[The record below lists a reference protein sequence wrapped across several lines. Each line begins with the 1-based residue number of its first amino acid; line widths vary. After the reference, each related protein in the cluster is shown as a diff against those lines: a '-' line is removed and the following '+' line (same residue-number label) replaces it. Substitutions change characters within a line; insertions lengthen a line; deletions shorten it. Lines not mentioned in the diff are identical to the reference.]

1 MIQAMRRSYV
11 FSATGAFAAV
21 MIVLAAPGTNAGIP
35 LIDYVQRQP
44 AYPGIAEVGNVNLT
58 GNIKA
63 ALFSGSGASLTNLS
77 ASQLLSGTIPDA
89 RLGPNVALLNKNNI
103 FASSQRFT
111 AHLNF
116 LGQNCG
122 IFFPTPTLNST
133 TPMITMG
140 GDDNPAYSR
149 MVLGHSKAHPDWG
162 LRYDGGGVF
171 HIVGPGGNAINLYQ
185 DGRLG
190 VGGSSAGSMLYVF
203 PTAGLNGASFYS
215 NGAYAL
221 RSMGDFYVSGTAGV
235 IGNLGIGTTDP
246 TLDLSID
253 DSNSGLNGFGGA
265 VDVVIDGT
273 PVASF
278 RAAGL
283 GIGRAPSAPLD
294 VQGKAYF
301 RNATGSLR
309 NYLLTNSQDCG
320 EVQTRDPN
328 AKLKVWLSSYQAG
341 GNYGGVVAAC
351 DTSGISQAW
360 IDCKAATGQGT
371 LVADVK
377 NFRETNPRDP
387 KTDIYYASLEGPEA
401 AMYIRGK
408 GRLING
414 RAQIDLPEHYR
425 DLANLDT
432 ATVQLTPA
440 SFRSQGLGYE
450 LDDTGNI
457 VVGELAG
464 GRGSYEFSWVVTAV
478 RKGYEDYE
486 VVRPWTDAPYTGTE
500 KEAWAARMKAIEAA
514 SERQSPSQS
523 QSQK

>member
-1 MIQAMRRSYV
+1 MRRSYV

-21 MIVLAAPGTNAGIP
+21 LIVLAAPGTNAGIP
-35 LIDYVQRQP
+35 LIDYVQRQ
-44 AYPGIAEVGNVNLT
+44 ASYPGVAEVGNVNLT

-77 ASQLLSGTIPDA
+77 ASQLLTGTIPDA
-89 RLGPNVALLNKNNI
+89 RQGANVALLNKNNV

-122 IFFPTPTLNST
+122 IFFPTPTLNSA

-140 GDDNPAYSR
+140 GDDNPSYSR
-149 MVLGHSKAHPDWG
+149 MVLGHSNAHPDWG
-162 LRYDGGGVF
+162 LRYDGGGAF
-171 HIVGPGGNAINLYQ
+171 HIVGPAGNAINLYQ

-190 VGGSSAGSMLYVF
+190 VGGSSSGSMVYVV
-203 PTAGLNGASFYS
+203 PNPGLHGGSFYS

-221 RSMGDFYVSGTAGV
+221 RSMGDFYVSGTAVVTENFG
-235 IGNLGIGTTDP
+235 IGNAHPLI
-246 TLDLSID
+246 DLAID
-253 DSNSGLNGFGGA
+253 DTDTGLSGAGGA
-265 VDVVIDGT
+265 LDAVVDGT
-273 PVASF
+273 AVASF

-283 GIGRAPSAPLD
+283 GIGRSPSVPLD
-294 VQGKAYF
+294 VQGRAYF
-301 RNATGSLR
+301 RNSTGGLR

-320 EVQTRDPN
+320 ELQTRDPN
-328 AKLKVWLSSYQAG
+328 GRIKVWLSSYQAG
-341 GNYGGVVAAC
+341 GNYGGVLAAC
-351 DTSGISQAW
+351 DTAGLSQAW
-360 IDCKAATGQGT
+360 IDCSATTGQGR

-414 RAQIDLPEHYR
+414 RAQIVLPDHYR
-425 DLANLDT
+425 DLANMET
-432 ATVQLTPA
+432 ITVQLTPA
-440 SFRSQGLGYE
+440 SFRSLGLGYE
-450 LDDTGNI
+450 VDAAGQI
-457 VVGELAG
+457 VVGELASG
-464 GRGSYEFSWVVTAV
+464 HGSYEFSWVVTAV

-486 VVRPWTDAPYTGTE
+486 VIRPWTDAPFAGTE
-500 KEAWAARMKAIEAA
+500 KEAWEARMKSIESA
-514 SERQSPSQS
+514 SDRQSPPQRHSQR
-523 QSQK
+523 